1 MAQQYEFYSKENMLL
16 ILTIFN
22 NYMHEKQGIQI
33 DTIEDTKT
41 LKKHVYQIMNDT
53 YTKYEGSNKTAQQLN
68 VFVLTKLHSYYSQK
82 ATSAQQQKPNVAHLE
97 RDERLYGN
105 REVTINELLPQST
118 SKVLEN
124 EVALNSLAL
133 DKLIYE
139 RESQL
144 RPIQET
150 RPDMSK
156 LGKKIHEVPEDSNT
170 FLKKLNE
177 LEKERSSES
186 PQSPDVIMDR
196 LRIDNE
202 TQSMANYDPK
212 ALFTGPISTEL
223 LGSGPATTAGD
234 AEITQI
240 SNSAEQFLNPR
251 AEKVKEVQKYL
262 SINSSD
268 RDWALE
274 PLRYKYSIH
283 SLGDSSGDLQR
294 RYRNIE
300 SIAVGRVVI
309 PEEIIENHSFNHDF
323 SFAYPYLILQI
334 DEFNDVYDGTNDNVR
349 KAFSMLIFDACYKA
363 PNGRGYIILKPIQNE
378 KKRFY
383 PVPLSSLGKLSVSLL
398 KPNGQLLNKSSDA
411 YKILKV
417 EFDQVLHAQY
427 FKIITDVYYD
437 KNEFFVGDEVILQNH
452 QLTVNT
458 PNISESA
465 ARKFNEFINRK
476 EGHEIKEIGTANS
489 NGFFNSFYIQ
499 APGYFDKA
507 TGQYIVDN
515 TLTNAVNE
523 YNSEIDFTDPETL
536 TNGSVFNN
544 SLQHTISLKLKMLV
558 DDAHIFER
566 TIRSE
571 NPISP

>member
-22 NYMHEKQGIQI
+22 NYMREKQGIQI

-41 LKKHVYQIMNDT
+41 LKKHVYQIMNET
-53 YTKYEGSNKTAQQLN
+53 YNKYEGSDKTAQQLN
-68 VFVLTKLHSYYSQK
+68 VFVLTRLHSYYSQK
-82 ATSAQQQKPNVAHLE
+82 AASVVQKPNVAHLE

-139 RESQL
+139 RQSQL
-144 RPIQET
+144 RPIQDT

-177 LEKERSSES
+177 LEKERATQS

-196 LRIDNE
+196 LRVDNE
-202 TQSMANYDPK
+202 TQNMVNYDPK
-212 ALFTGPISTEL
+212 ALFTTPISTEL
-223 LGSGPATTAGD
+223 LGSGATTGD
-234 AEITQI
+234 AQITEI
-240 SNSAEQFLNPR
+240 SNSADQFLNPR

-268 RDWALE
+268 RDWTLE

-398 KPNGQLLNKSSDA
+398 KPNGQLFNKSSDA
-411 YKILKV
+411 YKILKF
-417 EFDQVLHAQY
+417 EYDQLLHAQY
-427 FKIITDVYYD
+427 FKVITDVYYD
-437 KNEFFVGDEVILQNH
+437 KNEFFVGDEVILENH
-452 QLTVNT
+452 KLTVNT
-458 PNISESA
+458 STITESA
-465 ARKFNEFINRK
+465 ARKFNDFINRR
-476 EGHEIKEIGTANS
+476 EGHEIKAIGAANE

-507 TGQYIVDN
+507 NGQYIVDN
-515 TLTNAVNE
+515 TLIDALNE
-523 YNSEIDFTDPETL
+523 YNDQIDFSDPETS
-536 TNGSVFNN
+536 TNGSILNN
-544 SLQHTISLKLKMLV
+544 SLQHTISFKLKMLI
-558 DDAHIFER
+558 DDAHIIER
-566 TIRSE
+566 TIL
-571 NPISP
+571 

>member
-1 MAQQYEFYSKENMLL
+1 MR
-16 ILTIFN
+16 
-22 NYMHEKQGIQI
+22 EKKGIQI
-33 DTIEDTKT
+33 DAIEDSKT
-41 LKKHVYQIMNDT
+41 LKKHVYQIMNET
-53 YTKYEGSNKTAQQLN
+53 YNTYEGSQKTAQELN
-68 VFVLTKLHSYYSQK
+68 VVVLTQLHSYYSQK
-82 ATSAQQQKPNVAHLE
+82 AASSTQQKPNVAHLE

-144 RPIQET
+144 RPVQDT

-177 LEKERSSES
+177 LEKERATQS
-186 PQSPDVIMDR
+186 PQSPDIIMDR

-202 TQSMANYDPK
+202 TQRMADYDPK
-212 ALFTGPISTEL
+212 ALFTTPISTEL
-223 LGSGPATTAGD
+223 LGSGPGAPGTSVRD
-234 AEITQI
+234 VTQV
-240 SNSAEQFLNPR
+240 SNNAEQFLNPR

-268 RDWALE
+268 RDWTLE
-274 PLRYKYSIH
+274 PLRYQYSIH

-309 PEEIIENHSFNHDF
+309 PEEIIENKSFNHDF

-398 KPNGQLLNKSSDA
+398 KPNGQLLNRSSDA
-411 YKILKV
+411 YKIQKF
-417 EFDQVLHAQY
+417 EYDQILYAQY
-427 FKIITDVYYD
+427 FKVITNVYFD

-452 QLTVNT
+452 ELSVNT
-458 PNISESA
+458 PNITESA
-465 ARKFNEFINRK
+465 ARKFNEFINRR
-476 EGHEIKEIGTANS
+476 EGHEIKAIGAANE

-507 TGQYIVDN
+507 NGQYIVDQ
-515 TLTNAVNE
+515 TLITALNE
-523 YNSEIDFTDPETL
+523 YNDEIDFSDPETP
-536 TNGSVFNN
+536 TNGSVLNN
-544 SLQHTISLKLKMLV
+544 SLQHTISLKLKMLI
-558 DDAHIFER
+558 DDAHIIER
-566 TIRSE
+566 TIL
-571 NPISP
+571 

>member
-22 NYMHEKQGIQI
+22 NYMREKKGIQL

-41 LKKHVYQIMNDT
+41 LKKHVYQIMNET
-53 YTKYEGSNKTAQQLN
+53 YNTYEGSEKTAQELN
-68 VFVLTKLHSYYSQK
+68 VVVLTQLHSYYSQK
-82 ATSAQQQKPNVAHLE
+82 ASSTQQQKPNVRHLE

-144 RPIQET
+144 RPVQET

-177 LEKERSSES
+177 LEKERATQS

-196 LRIDNE
+196 ILMDNE
-202 TQSMANYDPK
+202 TQNMSNYDPK
-212 ALFTGPISTEL
+212 ALFTTPISTEL
-223 LGSGPATTAGD
+223 LGSGPGAPRTSAGD
-234 AEITQI
+234 AIQV
-240 SNSAEQFLNPR
+240 SNNAEQFLNPR
-251 AEKVKEVQKYL
+251 AQKVKEVQKYL

-268 RDWALE
+268 RDWTLE
-274 PLRYKYSIH
+274 PLRYQYSIH

-300 SIAVGRVVI
+300 SIAVGKVVI
-309 PEEIIENHSFNHDF
+309 PEEIIENKSFNHDF

-334 DEFNDVYDGTNDNVR
+334 DEFNDIYDGTNDNVR

-398 KPNGQLLNKSSDA
+398 KPNGQLLNRSSDA
-411 YKILKV
+411 YKIQKF
-417 EFDQVLHAQY
+417 EYDQILHAQY
-427 FKIITDVYYD
+427 FKVITNVYFD

-452 QLTVNT
+452 VFSVNT
-458 PNISESA
+458 PNITESA
-465 ARKFNEFINRK
+465 AREFNEFINRR
-476 EGHEIKEIGTANS
+476 EGHEIKAIGEANES
-489 NGFFNSFYIQ
+489 GFFNSFYIQ

-507 TGQYIVDN
+507 NGQYIVN
-515 TLTNAVNE
+515 ETLVTALNE
-523 YNSEIDFTDPETL
+523 YNGEIDFSDPETPM
-536 TNGSVFNN
+536 NGSVLNN
-544 SLQHTISLKLKMLV
+544 SLQHTISLKLKMLI
-558 DDAHIFER
+558 DDAHIIER
-566 TIRSE
+566 TIL
-571 NPISP
+571 

>member
-22 NYMHEKQGIQI
+22 NYMREKQGIQI
-33 DTIEDTKT
+33 DTLEDTKT

-53 YTKYEGSNKTAQQLN
+53 YTTYEGSDKTAQQLN

-82 ATSAQQQKPNVAHLE
+82 ATSAQQKPNVAHLE

-139 RESQL
+139 RQNQL

-177 LEKERSSES
+177 LEKERATQS

-212 ALFTGPISTEL
+212 ALFTTPISTEL
-223 LGSGPATTAGD
+223 LGSGPAATAKDTNITTQ
-234 AEITQI
+234 ITQM
-240 SNSAEQFLNPR
+240 SSSAEQFLNPR

-268 RDWALE
+268 RDWSLE

-398 KPNGQLLNKSSDA
+398 KPNGQLFNKSSDA
-411 YKILKV
+411 YKILKF
-417 EFDQVLHAQY
+417 EYDQVHHAQY
-427 FKIITDVYYD
+427 LKVITDVYYD
-437 KNEFFVGDEVILQNH
+437 KNEFFVGDEVILENH
-452 QLTVNT
+452 ELTVNT
-458 PNISESA
+458 PNITESA

-476 EGHEIKEIGTANS
+476 EGHEIKEIGSANG
-489 NGFFNSFYIQ
+489 NGFLKSFYIQ
-499 APGYFDKA
+499 APGSFDKA
-507 TGQYIVDN
+507 NGQYIVDN
-515 TLTNAVNE
+515 TLIDALNE
-523 YNSEIDFTDPETL
+523 YNSQIDFSEPETS
-536 TNGSVFNN
+536 TNGSVLNN
-544 SLQHTISLKLKMLV
+544 SLQHTISFKLKMLV
-558 DDAHIFER
+558 DDAHIIER
-566 TIRSE
+566 TIL
-571 NPISP
+571 